1 MDVKIVGH
9 GLHGASSQ
17 NLSVVRGDIPGMTT
31 ALRATVTEPADVLRP
46 DLRGAVRIVGGP
58 GTGKT
63 SLLVAAAAAHIA
75 AGTDPESV
83 LLLTGSGRLAAA
95 TRSRLTAELL
105 AARSSEPC
113 RAVVREPLVRSLHSY
128 AFAVLRQAAARAGD
142 PPPRLVTGAEQD
154 GIIRELLAGDLEDGD
169 ASASRWPQLLRPALS
184 TAGFA
189 TELRDLLAR
198 CAERGVDPL
207 QLQRIGRLSGRQEWA
222 AAGRFAQQYEQVML
236 LRAAVGTA
244 APQATVPALGAA
256 ELVGAALEA
265 LASDAELLAAERSRV
280 RLLLVDD
287 AQHLDPQAARLVRVL
302 AAGAE
307 LTLLAGDPNQA
318 VFGFRGADPAILTT
332 ADTPLVELTRSHR
345 CAPAVATAISGIAA
359 GLPGNTVWRGL
370 EGNSGDDQGSVRVR
384 VAGSAHAEAALIADT
399 LRRAH
404 LVDGVPWNQLAVIV
418 RSPSAAAALPRAL
431 AGAGVPVAAAQV
443 AGPIAD
449 QPAAQALLLVLAA
462 TADGLDGEQ
471 AVSLLTGPIGRVD
484 PVTLRQLRRALRR
497 TSSGEFGDQLV
508 AALTAGP
515 VDLPATLARPV
526 NRVRAVLTAA
536 GRGHRRHRDPRYT
549 LWQAW
554 ERSGLQRR
562 WLTAAE
568 RGGTEGALAE
578 RNLEAVTALFD
589 IADDYVSRTT
599 GASLSGL
606 LDHVGGLQLPPVR
619 ADSRMAEA
627 VAVLSPHA
635 ALDRDWDLVVIA
647 GLQDGLWPNTTPRGG
662 VLGTQRL
669 LDVLDGLGD
678 DVSARAPLL
687 AEERRLLIAAM
698 GRARRGLLITAVDS
712 DDGDDAALP
721 SPFVAEL
728 AAHASADV
736 QPAAPAVAPPVLAP
750 AAVVGRLRAVV
761 CAPTGSVTDGE
772 RATAAQQLARLAA
785 DGVAGADPA
794 QWYGMTT
801 VSTADPLWSGD
812 QHTVT
817 ISPSTLQTL
826 TDCPLRW
833 LAERHGGTDPRDLR
847 STLGSVVHALI
858 ADSASSAEQLFVKLE
873 TLWSTLPFDSPWY
886 ADNELDRHRAMLAA
900 FVAWRAGTRHE
911 LTEIGTE
918 IGVDGVIANPGD
930 DLPGVRV
937 RGRVDRLERDAQGRL
952 VIVDVKTGKS
962 PVTKD
967 QAQRHAQLGL
977 YQLAVAEGA
986 LADGER
992 PGGGRLV
999 YVAKPNASGA
1009 TEREQ
1014 SALTPESTD
1023 EWRQAVRQAAG
1034 ATAGPQFLARVN
1046 DGCTHCPMRAACPA
1060 HTAPRTEQ

>member
-1 MDVKIVGH
+1 
-9 GLHGASSQ
+9 
-17 NLSVVRGDIPGMTT
+17 MTT
-31 ALRATVTEPADVLRP
+31 ALLAPVTEPADVLRP
-46 DLRGAVRIVGGP
+46 QLRGTVRLVGGP

-63 SLLVAAAAAHIA
+63 SLLVAAAAAHIG
-75 AGTDPESV
+75 AGTGPESV
-83 LLLTGSGRLAAA
+83 LLLTGSGRLAGSARSA
-95 TRSRLTAELL
+95 LTRELL
-105 AARSSEPC
+105 AARSGEPC
-113 RAVVREPLVRSLHSY
+113 RAVVREPLVRSVHSY

-154 GIIRELLAGDLEDGD
+154 GIIRELLAGDLADGD
-169 ASASRWPQLLRPALS
+169 VSASRWPHQLRPALS

-207 QLQRIGRLSGRQEWA
+207 QLQRIGRLSGRPEWA

-265 LASDAELLAAERSRV
+265 LAADADLLAAERSRV

-318 VFGFRGADPAILTT
+318 VFGFRGADPTLLTS
-332 ADTPLVELTRSHR
+332 ADTPALELSRSHR
-345 CAPAVATAISGIAA
+345 CAPAVAAAISGLAA
-359 GLPGNTVWRGL
+359 GLPGNAAWRRL
-370 EGNSGDDQGSVRVR
+370 AGNDGDDGSVRVL
-384 VAGSAHAEAALIADT
+384 VAGSAHAEAALIADA

-404 LVDGVPWNQLAVIV
+404 LVDGVPWSQLAVIV

-431 AGAGVPVAAAQV
+431 AGAGVPVAATQV
-443 AGPIAD
+443 AAPIAEHA
-449 QPAAQALLLVLAA
+449 AAQALLGVLGA
-462 TADGLDGEQ
+462 TVEGLDGAR
-471 AVSLLTGPIGRVD
+471 AVALLTGPIGRVD

-497 TSSGEFGDQLV
+497 GGSGDFGEHLV
-508 AALTAGP
+508 AALTSGP

-526 NRVRAVLTAA
+526 NRVRAVLAA
-536 GRGHRRHRDPRYT
+536 AARGHRRHRDPRYT

-562 WLTAAE
+562 WLAAAE
-568 RGGTEGALAE
+568 RGGTEGALAD
-578 RNLEAVTALFD
+578 RSLEAVTALFD

-599 GASLSGL
+599 GASLRGL
-606 LDHVGGLQLPPVR
+606 LDHVAGLQLPPVN
-619 ADSRMAEA
+619 AGSRPTSET

-698 GRARRGLLITAVDS
+698 GRARRGLVITAVDS
-712 DDGDDAALP
+712 DAGDEAALP

-728 AAHASADV
+728 AELTTGAAD
-736 QPAAPAVAPPVLAP
+736 QPAAPAAAPPVLAP
-750 AAVVGRLRAVV
+750 AAVVGRLRSVV
-761 CAPTGSVTDGE
+761 CAPAGAVSDGE
-772 RATAAQQLARLAA
+772 RATAAVQLARLAA
-785 DGVAGADPA
+785 QGVPGADPA
-794 QWYGMTT
+794 QWYGMTEL
-801 VSTADPLWSGD
+801 STLEPLWSDD
-812 QHTVT
+812 QHTVAL
-817 ISPSTLQTL
+817 SPSTLQTL

-833 LAERHGGTDPRDLR
+833 LAERHGGTDRRDLR

-858 ADSASSAEQLFVKLE
+858 ADSASSPERLVEQLE
-873 TLWSTLPFDSPWY
+873 NLWSTLPFESSWY
-886 ADNELDRHRAMLAA
+886 ADNELDRHREMLAA
-900 FVAWRAGTRHE
+900 FVAWRSATRHE

-918 IGVDGVIANPGD
+918 IDVDGVIAEPGEG
-930 DLPGVRV
+930 LPGVRV

-977 YQLAVAEGA
+977 YQLAVTEGA
-986 LADGER
+986 IADGDH

-1014 SALTPESTD
+1014 SPLTPD
-1023 EWRQAVRQAAG
+1023 GADQWRQTVRQAAG

-1060 HTAPRTEQ
+1060 HTAPRTEQS

>member
-1 MDVKIVGH
+1 
-9 GLHGASSQ
+9 
-17 NLSVVRGDIPGMTT
+17 MTT
-31 ALRATVTEPADVLRP
+31 ALLAPATEPADVLRP
-46 DLRGAVRIVGGP
+46 ELRGTVRIVGGP

-63 SLLVAAAAAHIA
+63 SLLVAAAAAHIT

-83 LLLTGSGRLAAA
+83 LLLTGSGRLAGT
-95 TRSRLTAELL
+95 TRSTLTARLL

-113 RAVVREPLVRSLHSY
+113 RAVVREPLVRSVHSC

-169 ASASRWPQLLRPALS
+169 TSASRWPQVLRPAL
-184 TAGFA
+184 TTGGFA
-189 TELRDLLAR
+189 NELRDLLAR
-198 CAERGVDPL
+198 CAERGVDP
-207 QLQRIGRLSGRQEWA
+207 QHLQRIGRLSGRPEWA

-265 LASDAELLAAERSRV
+265 LASDPELLAAERSRI
-280 RLLLVDD
+280 RLLLIDD

-318 VFGFRGADPAILTT
+318 VFGFRGADPAVLTT
-332 ADTPLVELTRSHR
+332 ADTPVVELGRSHR
-345 CAPAVATAISGIAA
+345 CSPAVARAISGIAA
-359 GLPGNTVWRGL
+359 GLPGNSAWRVL
-370 EGNSGDDQGSVRVR
+370 DGNAGDDGSVSVR
-384 VAGSAHAEAALIADT
+384 IAGSAHAEAALIADT

-404 LVDGVPWNQLAVIV
+404 LMDGVPWSQLAVIV

-431 AGAGVPVAAAQV
+431 AGAGVPVDAAQL
-443 AGPIAD
+443 AGPVAE
-449 QPAAQALLLVLAA
+449 QPAAQALLRVLAA
-462 TADGLDGEQ
+462 TADGLTGEQ

-497 TSSGEFGDQLV
+497 GSSGEFGEQLV
-508 AALTAGP
+508 AALTTGP

-526 NRVRAVLTAA
+526 NRVRAVLAA
-536 GRGHRRHRDPRYT
+536 AARGHRGHRDPRYT

-562 WLTAAE
+562 WLSAAE
-568 RGGTEGALAE
+568 RGGTEGALAD
-578 RNLEAVTALFD
+578 RNLHAITALFD
-589 IADDYVSRTT
+589 IADDYVTRTA
-599 GASLSGL
+599 GASLRGL
-606 LDHVGGLQLPPVR
+606 VDHVAGLQLPPVS
-619 ADSRMAEA
+619 ADGRTVSET

-647 GLQDGLWPNTTPRGG
+647 GVQDGLWPNTTPRGG

-712 DDGDDAALP
+712 DAGDDAALP

-728 AAHASADV
+728 EAYACADDV
-736 QPAAPAVAPPVLAP
+736 RPAQPVVAPPVLAP
-750 AAVVGRLRAVV
+750 SAVVGRLRAVV
-761 CAPTGSVTDGE
+761 CAPAGTVTDGE

-794 QWYGMTT
+794 QWYGMTS
-801 VSTADPLWSGD
+801 VSTVEPLWSGD

-817 ISPSTLQTL
+817 LSPSTLQTL

-833 LAERHGGTDPRDLR
+833 LAERHGGTGRRDLR

-858 ADSASSAEQLFVKLE
+858 ADSATSAEQLVVDLE
-873 TLWSTLPFDSPWY
+873 RLWSTIPFDSSWY
-886 ADNELDRHRAMLAA
+886 ADNELDRHRAMLEA
-900 FVAWRAGTRHE
+900 FVAWRSATRHE

-918 IGVDGVIANPGD
+918 VAVDGVIAESGEGQ
-930 DLPGVRV
+930 PGVRV
-937 RGRVDRLERDAQGRL
+937 RGRVDRLERDAEGRL

-967 QAQRHAQLGL
+967 DAQRHAQLGL
-977 YQLAVAEGA
+977 YQLAIAEGA
-986 LADGER
+986 LADGDR

-1014 SALTPESTD
+1014 SALTADGTAQ
-1023 EWRQAVRQAAG
+1023 WRQTVHQAAA
-1034 ATAGPQFLARVN
+1034 ATAGPQFVARVN
-1046 DGCTHCPMRAACPA
+1046 DGCAHCPMRPSCPA
-1060 HTAPRTEQ
+1060 HTAPRTESP